1 MLSVCRTHR
10 AGSSPN
16 YFHPRDRASSSQRCQ
31 WIYLSLSLVRTPSF
45 SPSPPCLAVR
55 ASPPLHAALP
65 TAMTL
70 PHPALFSWHFPHPF
84 STALSFLLLLPLSS
98 PLLPLPCTVSVLP
111 RCAALLFFFLVYF
124 HAAART
130 RKRREKNCR
139 ARGHTGLSYQTRRW
153 RDAVVRA
160 QLESACERGSSGAD
174 NRKNAARE
182 GAADRTGVRAGCN
195 GMCPGDR

>member
-65 TAMTL
+65 TAMTV
-70 PHPALFSWHFPHPF
+70 PHPALFSWHFPNPF

-98 PLLPLPCTVSVLP
+98 PLLPLPLHRVRPPSLRCLALLLPRLLSRRRPHSKTEGKKLSRSRPHRSVLP
-111 RCAALLFFFLVYF
+111 NAPLARCGCAGEA
-124 HAAART
+124 
-130 RKRREKNCR
+130 RKRVRKGEQRRGQPKKCR
-139 ARGHTGLSYQTRRW
+139 AGGRCGPDRG
-153 RDAVVRA
+153 
-160 QLESACERGSSGAD
+160 
-174 NRKNAARE
+174 E
-182 GAADRTGVRAGCN
+182 GRV
-195 GMCPGDR
+195 